1 MTNKVFTLRRYSE
14 ENKAYRE
21 YEMQV
26 NNITESEALQ
36 IYYEGRPN
44 FGKTYMA
51 KLSDVEKLE
60 INLAYN
66 CYYNEMVSK
75 VSVDDLR
82 NFKKVLR
89 VKVLKSIITLTDNLT
104 LEDFA
109 FLFDETASDTKTLV
123 PFGYLTLDT
132 TLSYLEKSDLI
143 VIDKNGCMKITEK
156 GIKCINYFENQE
168 GIKKNVARMRKSSY
182 KKR

>member
-66 CYYNEMVSK
+66 CYYNEMLSK

-104 LEDFA
+104 NNDYEWMLDNSYKYGFIVRYPKGKQHITQFMEEPWH
-109 FLFDETASDTKTLV
+109 LRYLGVKGCRLPCTKVHGLV
-123 PFGYLTLDT
+123 PLYWKYILRVNSL
-132 TLSYLEKSDLI
+132 
-143 VIDKNGCMKITEK
+143 
-156 GIKCINYFENQE
+156 
-168 GIKKNVARMRKSSY
+168 
-182 KKR
+182 